1 MSKSIKPLII
11 DYGLG
16 NLWSVKNAINFLG
29 YDVVI
34 SSDPEKII
42 NANKIL
48 LPGVG
53 SFAMGM
59 KMLKKLDL
67 DEAIR
72 VSVVEN
78 GNSILGICLGM
89 QLLGKSS
96 REDGYTEGLGLI
108 PADVDIFNKAFT
120 KDLKIPHIGFNRVY
134 IKEGTILYKD
144 LNEHSD
150 FYFVHSYR
158 MLPNKIETDCQIC
171 MYGEKFAASYE
182 KDNIFATQFHPEKS
196 QTNGLILLN
205 NFLES

>member
-72 VSVVEN
+72 VSVFEN
-78 GNSILGICLGM
+78 GYSILGICLGM
-89 QLLGKSS
+89 QL
-96 REDGYTEGLGLI
+96 
-108 PADVDIFNKAFT
+108 
-120 KDLKIPHIGFNRVY
+120 
-134 IKEGTILYKD
+134 
-144 LNEHSD
+144 
-150 FYFVHSYR
+150 
-158 MLPNKIETDCQIC
+158 
-171 MYGEKFAASYE
+171 
-182 KDNIFATQFHPEKS
+182 
-196 QTNGLILLN
+196 
-205 NFLES
+205 